1 MPLIL
6 IAIGFGA
13 ALDHSWWTAGMCVVS
28 LAGVMVL
35 R

>member
-28 LAGVMVL
+28 LLGVMVL